1 MVDASQ
7 VKPDFQGI
15 SFKSWMAWVFA
26 CTFGAVAAEVVR
38 TALMRQ
44 SRPSDPS
51 FMWLLLFAVIIGAF
65 ILPRIVEGVAL
76 RLSIPRLSFVDWTL
90 AILLAYILAFAAII
104 VAAMSLSRSEFLG
117 PIPETLFS
125 PDTRIKIDLLSAR
138 IQRPDTLSVMLDLPW
153 RGWFTG
159 QVAHTVLVA
168 VCPAL
173 VLARRS
179 KVGLWRFLLA
189 ACVGS
194 MCASFADIFILETN
208 YKPNA
213 LNGLS
218 WQLRF
223 EFLIPIIARAAV
235 WGMASGLAMSLLT
248 RRVNRGYIAPAGSS
262 VRSAFDPS

>member
-76 RLSIPRLSFVDWTL
+76 RLSIPRLSLVQWTL
-90 AILLAYILAFAAII
+90 ATLLGYILMFAAVT
-104 VAAMSLSRSEFLG
+104 VAAMSLSRSEFFG

-125 PDTRIKIDLLSAR
+125 SDYRIRAEWLRAR
-138 IQRPDTLSVMLDLPW
+138 IQRTDTIPAVLDLPW
-153 RGWFTG
+153 RSWLTG
-159 QVAHTVLVA
+159 QVVNTVLVA
-168 VCPAL
+168 LCPAL

-189 ACVGS
+189 ACFGS
-194 MCASFADIFILETN
+194 LCASLADIFILETN